1 MCCLF
6 GYFNY
11 SGQGIKDINT
21 LTNSLAEQATVRG
34 TDATGIAYND
44 RGRMII
50 HKEPKSAY
58 MITLRHPE
66 NAVCVTGHTRH
77 ATQGNKK
84 HNYNNHPFGG
94 SCGGLRFALC
104 HNGIITNDTEI
115 KNTYRLPRTKI
126 ETDSHVAVQ
135 LLEKKKQ
142 LNIENIKFMA
152 ETIRGSFAF
161 SILDNTNTL
170 RLVRGDNPL
179 SLVHLPNFGLYV
191 YASTDEILY
200 KALVDTKLFSEIKSG
215 KFEEIKINTGD
226 ILSITP
232 DGEITYDNFEY
243 MDYYSFYG
251 FDYYGTES
259 LYIDDLKAV
268 AAFHGYS
275 EDDIDE
281 LLTCGFTPEEIEEYI
296 FVG

>member
-11 SGQGIKDINT
+11 SGQAIKDINT

-34 TDATGIAYND
+34 TDATGIAYNE
-44 RGRMII
+44 RGRIVI
-50 HKEPKSAY
+50 HKEPKAAY
-58 MITLRHPE
+58 MITLKHPE

-77 ATQGNKK
+77 ATQGDKK

-94 SCGGLRFALC
+94 SCGNLRFALC
-104 HNGIITNDTEI
+104 HNGIITNDTKI
-115 KNTYRLPRTKI
+115 KHTYRLPKTKI

-135 LLEKKKQ
+135 LLEKKKR
-142 LNIENIKFMA
+142 LDIENIKFMA

-179 SLVHLPNFGLYV
+179 SLVHLPNYGLYV
-191 YASTDEILY
+191 YVSTDEILY
-200 KALVDTKLFSEIKSG
+200 KALVDTKLFSEIKNG
-215 KFEEIKINTGD
+215 NFEEIKINTGD

-232 DGEITYDNFEY
+232 DGKITHNNFEY
-243 MDYYSFYG
+243 IQIMMN
-251 FDYYGTES
+251 
-259 LYIDDLKAV
+259 
-268 AAFHGYS
+268 
-275 EDDIDE
+275 
-281 LLTCGFTPEEIEEYI
+281 
-296 FVG
+296 